1 MERIKSTEIK
11 KPKWKKVGGGS
22 LRLGNNRIIKPGQI
36 FEALPEELPK
46 SFRKFVIP
54 MSGDANFKEVEAKE
68 SVIIP
73 GVVPKYVVKKKE
85 FTMEQKGKSKLWFN
99 VLDGDGKVVNEKSLK
114 KEDAQALVDENVSY
128 DVVDEKGKTLND
140 VPLKKEVAEKLVE
153 DLLK

>member
-1 MERIKSTEIK
+1 MERAKNIQAG
-11 KPKWKKVGGGS
+11 KPKWQKVGGGS

-36 FEALPEELPK
+36 FEAFPDEISA

-54 MSGDANFKEVEAKE
+54 MSGDANFKETEVKEA
-68 SVIIP
+68 VIIP
-73 GVVPKYVVKKKE
+73 GVTPKYVVKKKE

-99 VLDGDGKVVNEKSLK
+99 VLDENGEVVNEKSLK

-140 VPLKKEVAEKLVE
+140 APLKKEVAEKLVE